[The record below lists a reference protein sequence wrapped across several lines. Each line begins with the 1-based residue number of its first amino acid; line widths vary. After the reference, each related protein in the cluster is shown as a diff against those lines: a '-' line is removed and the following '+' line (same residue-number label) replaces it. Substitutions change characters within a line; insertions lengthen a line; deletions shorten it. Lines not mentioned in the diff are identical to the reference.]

1 MHGWTPA
8 SAINNMKNVA
18 ESYLNQ
24 PKPGIPVLSPD
35 ELETPPLT
43 LGQLT
48 WRRFRRHK
56 MAIFGTVVLILIMI
70 YTFGGMLIFSEADA
84 NHTET
89 GNALQA
95 PTREHLFGTDT
106 IGRDILARTIYGG
119 QISIIIGI
127 TAMLVELMI
136 GVPIGALAGYFGGK
150 LDSVLMRITEAIL
163 VIPQIFLLLVMA
175 RYFTQSIPNIKFLG
189 RTFSGSVLV
198 IVFVIGITSWPYLA
212 RIVRAQF
219 LSVKEND
226 FILAARATGTST
238 RDIIFRHI
246 LPNSSAPIIV
256 SATLSVAA
264 AITLEAY
271 ISFLGLG
278 VRPPTATWGNMLEG
292 AYNYIE
298 SAWWLWFFPGLLI
311 ALIVLSINF
320 LGDGLRDALDPHS
333 RAS

>member
-1 MHGWTPA
+1 MESSTTQPA
-8 SAINNMKNVA
+8 S
-18 ESYLNQ
+18 LP
-24 PKPGIPVLSPD
+24 PKAFQLIPD

-43 LGQLT
+43 LGQLA
-48 WRRFRRHK
+48 WRRFRRHR
-56 MAIFGTVVLILIMI
+56 MAIFGAILMILIVL

-84 NHTET
+84 NFVET
-89 GNALQA
+89 GARLQ
-95 PTREHLFGTDT
+95 PPSLEHPFGTDT
-106 IGRDILARTIYGG
+106 IGRDILVRTIYGG
-119 QISIIIGI
+119 QISIIIGL
-127 TAMLVELMI
+127 TAMVVELFI
-136 GVPIGALAGYFGGK
+136 GVTIGALTGYFGGK
-150 LDSVLMRITEAIL
+150 LDSILMRLTEAVL

-175 RYFTQSIPNIKFLG
+175 KYFSQSIPNIQLLG

-198 IVFVIGITSWPYLA
+198 IILVIGVTTWPYLA

-238 RDIIFRHI
+238 YEIIFRHI
-246 LPNSSAPIIV
+246 LPNSIAPIIV

-292 AYNYIE
+292 AYNYVE
-298 SAWWLWFFPGLLI
+298 SAWWLWFFPGMLI
-311 ALIVLSINF
+311 ALTVLGINF

-333 RAS
+333 RTT